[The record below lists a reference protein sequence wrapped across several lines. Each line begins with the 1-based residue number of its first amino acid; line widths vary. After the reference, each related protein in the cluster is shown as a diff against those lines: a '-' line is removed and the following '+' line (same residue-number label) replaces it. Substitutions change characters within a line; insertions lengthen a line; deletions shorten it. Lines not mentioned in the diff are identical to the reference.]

1 MKRNKLMAI
10 LLCCTFVFGG
20 CAEKREEARQM
31 LTKYSGKDLHEM
43 TTFAMDTVMQFTLY
57 NEEGEQL
64 LIDAEQEIR
73 RLERLFSVTIEDS
86 EISKL
91 NQQAGEGE
99 VSLSEDT
106 IKVLKRGKEIGE
118 LTNQAF
124 DIAISPIVK
133 AWGFTTDGEKHV
145 PSADTLVTLLPLT
158 NAEDLQLNEIDATAQ
173 LLKKGMAVDLG
184 GIAKGYTSDAVTALL
199 KEKGVVSGLFSLGG
213 NISAIGTK
221 PDGTKWKI
229 AIENP
234 LDTNDYVGLLEVED
248 CSVITSGGYQRY
260 FEENGKRYHHIID
273 SKTGYPAERGL
284 LSVTIISKD
293 GAKADGLS
301 TALFVMGL
309 EDAVELWRNSDDF
322 EAVFVTTE
330 GKVIATEGAATFF
343 TFEGRDNDFIYETV
357 KREGGV
363 S

>member
-1 MKRNKLMAI
+1 MNRNKIMAA
-10 LLCCTFVFGG
+10 LLCCTFLFSG
-20 CAEKREEARQM
+20 CAEKREEAQQ
-31 LTKYSGKDLHEM
+31 LLSKYSEKDLHEM

-57 NEEGEQL
+57 SENGEQL

-73 RLERLFSVTIEDS
+73 RLERLFSVTMEDS
-86 EISKL
+86 EIAQL
-91 NQQAGEGE
+91 NQQAGLGG

-106 IKVLKRGKEIGE
+106 LKVLMRGKEIGE

-124 DIAISPIVK
+124 DITISPVVK
-133 AWGFTTDGEKHV
+133 AWGFTTNGEKHI
-145 PSADTLVTLLPLT
+145 PSTKTLENLLPLT
-158 NAEDLQLNEIDATAQ
+158 NAKDLVINKDVATAE

-199 KEKGVVSGLFSLGG
+199 KENGVTSGLFSLGG

-221 PDGTKWKI
+221 PNGQKWKI

-234 LDTNDYVGLLEVED
+234 LDANDYVGLLEVEN

-273 SKTGYPAERGL
+273 SKTGYPADSGL

-293 GAKADGLS
+293 GTKADGLS

-309 EDAVELWRNSDDF
+309 EEAVNLWRNSNDF
-322 EAVFVTTE
+322 GAVFITTD
-330 GKVIATEGAATFF
+330 GKVIATEDAATFF
-343 TFEGRDNDFIYETV
+343 TFEGKDNDFVYETI
-357 KREGGV
+357 KRGGV
-363 S
+363 Q

>member
-1 MKRNKLMAI
+1 MGKFKILAM
-10 LLCCTFVFGG
+10 LLCCTLVFGG
-20 CAEKREEARQM
+20 CAQKREEAQEM
-31 LTKYSGKDLHEM
+31 LSKYSEENLHEM

-57 NEEGEQL
+57 NENGEQL
-64 LIDAEQEIR
+64 LTDAEQEIR
-73 RLERLFSVTIEDS
+73 RLERLFSVTMEDS
-86 EISKL
+86 EIARL
-91 NQQAGEGE
+91 NEQSGLGE

-106 IKVLKRGKEIGE
+106 LKILKRGKEIGE

-124 DIAISPIVK
+124 NITISPVVK
-133 AWGFTTDGEKHV
+133 AWGFTTDSEKHV
-145 PSADTLVTLLPLT
+145 PSQETLESL
-158 NAEDLQLNEIDATAQ
+158 LQLTKINDLKIDENTSTAE

-199 KEKGVVSGLFSLGG
+199 KEDGVTSGLIYLGG

-221 PDGTKWKI
+221 PNGEKWKV

-234 LDTNDYVGLLEVED
+234 LDVNDYVGILEVQD

-273 SKTGYPAERGL
+273 SNTGYPADKGL

-293 GAKADGLS
+293 GIKADGLS

-309 EDAVELWRNSDDF
+309 DKAVDLWRNSDDF
-322 EAVFVTTE
+322 EAVFITDD
-330 GKVIATEGAATFF
+330 GKVIATEGAAAFF
-343 TFEGRDNDFIYETV
+343 TFEGRDNDFVYETV
-357 KREGGV
+357 ER
-363 S
+363 

>member
-1 MKRNKLMAI
+1 MKKFKILAM
-10 LLCCTFVFGG
+10 LLCCFFVFGG
-20 CAEKREEARQM
+20 CAEKREEAQEM
-31 LTKYSGKDLHEM
+31 LSKYSEEDLHEM

-57 NEEGEQL
+57 NENGEQL
-64 LIDAEQEIR
+64 LTDAEQEIR
-73 RLERLFSVTIEDS
+73 RLERLFSVTMEDS
-86 EISKL
+86 EIARL
-91 NQQAGEGE
+91 NEQSGLGE

-106 IKVLKRGKEIGE
+106 LKVLKRGKEIGE

-124 DIAISPIVK
+124 NITISPVVK

-145 PSADTLVTLLPLT
+145 PSQETLESLLPLT
-158 NAEDLQLNEIDATAQ
+158 KIDDLKIDEHTLTAE

-184 GIAKGYTSDAVTALL
+184 GIAKGYTSDAVTTLL
-199 KEKGVVSGLFSLGG
+199 KEKGVTSGLIYLGG

-221 PDGTKWKI
+221 PNGENWKV

-234 LDTNDYVGLLEVED
+234 LDTNDYVGILEVQD

-273 SKTGYPAERGL
+273 SNTGYPADKGL

-293 GAKADGLS
+293 GTKADGLS

-309 EDAVELWRNSDDF
+309 DEALDLWRNSDDF
-322 EAVFVTTE
+322 EAVFITDD
-330 GKVIATEGAATFF
+330 GKAIATEGAAAFF
-343 TFEGRDNDFIYETV
+343 TFEGRDNDFVYETV
-357 KREGGV
+357 ER
-363 S
+363 

>member
-1 MKRNKLMAI
+1 M
-10 LLCCTFVFGG
+10 
-20 CAEKREEARQM
+20 
-31 LTKYSGKDLHEM
+31 
-43 TTFAMDTVMQFTLY
+43 
-57 NEEGEQL
+57 
-64 LIDAEQEIR
+64 
-73 RLERLFSVTIEDS
+73 
-86 EISKL
+86 
-91 NQQAGEGE
+91 
-99 VSLSEDT
+99 
-106 IKVLKRGKEIGE
+106 
-118 LTNQAF
+118 
-124 DIAISPIVK
+124 
-133 AWGFTTDGEKHV
+133 
-145 PSADTLVTLLPLT
+145 
-158 NAEDLQLNEIDATAQ
+158 
-173 LLKKGMAVDLG
+173 
-184 GIAKGYTSDAVTALL
+184 
-199 KEKGVVSGLFSLGG
+199 
-213 NISAIGTK
+213 
-221 PDGTKWKI
+221 
-229 AIENP
+229 
-234 LDTNDYVGLLEVED
+234 DTNDYVGLLEVED